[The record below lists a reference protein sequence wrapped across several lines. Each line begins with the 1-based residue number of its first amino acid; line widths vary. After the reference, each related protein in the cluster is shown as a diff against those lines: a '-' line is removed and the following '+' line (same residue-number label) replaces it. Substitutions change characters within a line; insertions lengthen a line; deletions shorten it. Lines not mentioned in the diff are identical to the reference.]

1 MHTCHVEA
9 RRIVMTIYPV
19 PTAVTEAR
27 VQLAVDQE
35 AKAPPATVNNDVA
48 EVAEVQA
55 AAEREQLLDL
65 KV

>member
-1 MHTCHVEA
+1 
-9 RRIVMTIYPV
+9 MTIYPV
-19 PTAVTEAR
+19 PTAVTEAT

-55 AAEREQLLDL
+55 EAERGQLLDV

>member
-1 MHTCHVEA
+1 
-9 RRIVMTIYPV
+9 MTIYPV

-27 VQLAVDQE
+27 VQLAFDQE

-55 AAEREQLLDL
+55 QAEREQLLDL